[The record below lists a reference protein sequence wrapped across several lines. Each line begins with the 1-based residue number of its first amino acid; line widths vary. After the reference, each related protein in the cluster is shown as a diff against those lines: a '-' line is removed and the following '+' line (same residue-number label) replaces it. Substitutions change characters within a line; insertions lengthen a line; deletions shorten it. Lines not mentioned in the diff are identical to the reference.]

1 MYVCRYNVIPLNFLH
16 CRLVIIF
23 IVRSCQNHFIQP
35 QHIQHRYIH
44 TYIKYILNPVCMYV
58 CRFVCMYLQR
68 GPFCSSSWRV
78 TQSWNRSRNYI
89 HQKNTLSIVP
99 EHTYIHIY
107 KASNLSIDACNTL
120 QAYKWL
126 TLMISAAEMTSDTLS
141 PQLSCANEGSN
152 GISLNCSSLLV
163 NGSHATAKPQST
175 GQCRL
180 MKFGFASHSPTYIHY
195 IYHVHSY
202 ASWHIVPR
210 NFKPSAAQSLH
221 LLWNSYPSSLAI
233 LFAKLMQLVRQ
244 EVHIKLLI
252 SQKIK
257 CRLKCSN
264 NDVISYILGIFD
276 TLIIFERPRVTFSM
290 QIKYRWYIWSRDQQ
304 YYCKNEEWHLKNR

>member
-1 MYVCRYNVIPLNFLH
+1 MGFHWIAALFLWMDPTPLLSHSQRDSAGWWSSDSLH
-16 CRLVIIF
+16 
-23 IVRSCQNHFIQP
+23 
-35 QHIQHRYIH
+35 
-44 TYIKYILNPVCMYV
+44 
-58 CRFVCMYLQR
+58 
-68 GPFCSSSWRV
+68 
-78 TQSWNRSRNYI
+78 
-89 HQKNTLSIVP
+89 TLL
-99 EHTYIHIY
+99 HIY
-107 KASNLSIDACNTL
+107 IIC
-120 QAYKWL
+120 
-126 TLMISAAEMTSDTLS
+126 
-141 PQLSCANEGSN
+141 
-152 GISLNCSSLLV
+152 
-163 NGSHATAKPQST
+163 
-175 GQCRL
+175 
-180 MKFGFASHSPTYIHY
+180 

-233 LFAKLMQLVRQ
+233 LFAKLMQLVRH

-252 SQKIK
+252 SQKIRCK
-257 CRLKCSN
+257 FKCSN